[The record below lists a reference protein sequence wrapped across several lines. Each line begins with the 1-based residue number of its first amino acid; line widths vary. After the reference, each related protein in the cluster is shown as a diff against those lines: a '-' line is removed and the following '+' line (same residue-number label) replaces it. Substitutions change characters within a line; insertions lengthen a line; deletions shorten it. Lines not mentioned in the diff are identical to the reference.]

1 MYPLKCM
8 KNVYSYVK
16 AKKVVRQNES
26 FGNFISM
33 IENRQFGF
41 KTLYYVQVL
50 HTYRELEWNIDE
62 TLSFSIAFRYESLE
76 KLN

>member
-41 KTLYYVQVL
+41 KTLYYVQ
-50 HTYRELEWNIDE
+50 LEWNIDE
-62 TLSFSIAFRYESLE
+62 TLAFKIAFCCESLE
-76 KLN
+76 KLD

>member
-1 MYPLKCM
+1 M

-41 KTLYYVQVL
+41 KTLYYVQ
-50 HTYRELEWNIDE
+50 LE
-62 TLSFSIAFRYESLE
+62 
-76 KLN
+76 